1 MLESFRQYAGIA
13 EDKAIMMII
22 KDDEELQDAL
32 ITVFKKNMR
41 AYDTIINTLNDPSK
55 NLAVS
60 NYRNVCVEKI
70 KGLFMTDEI

>member
-70 KGLFMTDEI
+70 KGLFITDEI